1 MGTESVSNLVK
12 KKLCDVIG
20 RFKRHLR
27 FAATSSIH
35 SVREGREHGLT
46 IVANTMLDFSDMII

>member
-1 MGTESVSNLVK
+1 MGTESVSNLGK

-27 FAATSSIH
+27 FAATSSIR
-35 SVREGREHGLT
+35 SVRGGREHGLT
-46 IVANTMLDFSDMII
+46 IVANTMLDFQI

>member
-1 MGTESVSNLVK
+1 MVTESVSNLGK
-12 KKLCDVIG
+12 KILRDVIG

-35 SVREGREHGLT
+35 SVRGGREHGLT
-46 IVANTMLDFSDMII
+46 IVANTMLDFSDVIV